1 MNLVFGQTW
10 RGGRVLPGMHRHTI
24 AYILRLVKLPGRYMP
39 ERYGAVQ
46 NLDKTGHY
54 ALYFPITIVE
64 DFLETD

>member
-1 MNLVFGQTW
+1 
-10 RGGRVLPGMHRHTI
+10 
-24 AYILRLVKLPGRYMP
+24 MP

-64 DFLETD
+64 DFFETD